1 MYYVSFYETL
11 KGKGVYEKSLR
22 LHRNIPF
29 EFDFQNHELFP
40 RKTKNNGSFSA
51 RFFIP
56 I

>member
-1 MYYVSFYETL
+1 MYYVNFYETL

-22 LHRNIPF
+22 LYRNIPF

-40 RKTKNNGSFSA
+40 RKTKNNGSFST